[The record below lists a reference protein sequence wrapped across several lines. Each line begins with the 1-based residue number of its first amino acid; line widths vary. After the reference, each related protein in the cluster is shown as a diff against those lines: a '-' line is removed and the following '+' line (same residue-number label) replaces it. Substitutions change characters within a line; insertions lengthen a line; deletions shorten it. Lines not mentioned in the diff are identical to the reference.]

1 MKKALQ
7 NLKLST
13 LDFLRSYFRQ
23 IQTFYEANDS
33 LVQICGINDFFGNE
47 HDFTTFL
54 EFLEP
59 RHIVSETIE
68 RREYGDFQT
77 PSILS
82 DLVCSILLKESF
94 TPEIVV
100 EPTFGKGSFI
110 LSALKTFPKLKQVY
124 GVEIYESYLWFAKF
138 AILELFVENPCL
150 NKPMIFLYCDD
161 IFRYDF
167 KLLEKMVAQEN
178 VLVLGNP
185 PWITNS
191 ELSVLNSSNL
201 PTKSNFKSYNG
212 LEAIT
217 GKGNFDIGEYIILM
231 MLNTFAKHNGYMA
244 MLAKNSVIKNLIQD
258 LPKTNYDIFDIVA
271 LKFDAKTYFNASVE
285 ASLFKCKFGRS
296 SHQNICKIS
305 SLDSPD
311 LVESE
316 FGWVDRKF
324 VSDVA
329 LYQKSKAFDGH
340 CPFIWRQGVK
350 HDCSKI
356 LELKMVNNKYING
369 FNEELTLEDDLIF
382 GLAKSSDIQSPL
394 ISMPRKY
401 IILTQKRVGEDTS
414 YLADKY
420 PNIHGYLTANIC
432 LFSERKSSIYKGKPL
447 FAIFGIGEYSFKSYK
462 IAISGLY
469 KKPIFSL
476 ILPFNN
482 KPVMLDDTCYFLGF
496 DDISEALIVLGIL
509 NSSYTKDLLRSIV
522 FIDAKRPYTKDTLMR
537 INLFKIAENLG
548 FEKGRKLLTYLP
560 DDISQYMTREKWDA
574 FFAKY
579 GKVQEEAYQHSL
591 FDKAST
597 TQQPS
602 FTL

>member
-23 IQTFYEANDS
+23 IQTFHEANDS
-33 LVQICGINDFFGNE
+33 FIQLCGINNFFGNE

-59 RHIVSETIE
+59 RHMISETIE

-82 DLVCSILLKESF
+82 DLVCSILLKEGF

-110 LSALKTFPKLKQVY
+110 ISALKTFPKLKQVY
-124 GVEIYESYLWFAKF
+124 GVEIYESYFWFTKF
-138 AILELFVENPCL
+138 AILELFVENPHL
-150 NKPMIFLYCDD
+150 NKPSISLYCED
-161 IFRYDF
+161 IYVFDF
-167 KLLEKMVAQEN
+167 SHIEKATTKQK

-185 PWITNS
+185 PWVTNS
-191 ELSVLNSSNL
+191 ELSVLNSCNL
-201 PTKSNFKSYNG
+201 PAKSNFKSYNG
-212 LEAIT
+212 LDAIT

-231 MLNTFAKHNGYMA
+231 MLNTFVKHNGCMA

-258 LPKTNYDIFDIVA
+258 LPKTNYDIFDIIA
-271 LKFDAKTYFNASVE
+271 LKFDAKKYFNASVE

-296 SHQNICKIS
+296 SHQYICKIS

-311 LVESE
+311 LVESK

-329 LYQKSKAFDGH
+329 LYQKNKAFDGH
-340 CPFIWRQGVK
+340 CSFIWRQGVK

-356 LELKMVNNKYING
+356 LELKMVNDKYING
-369 FNEELTLEDDLIF
+369 FNEEVTLEDDLIF
-382 GLAKSSDIQSPL
+382 GLVKSSDIQSPL

-420 PNIHGYLTANIC
+420 PNIHKYLTANIC
-432 LFSERKSSIYKGKPL
+432 FFSERKSSIYKGKPL
-447 FAIFGIGEYSFKSYK
+447 FAIFGIGEYSFKHYK

-509 NSSYTKDLLRSIV
+509 NSSYTRDLLRSIA

-537 INLFKIAENLG
+537 IQLFKIAEHLG
-548 FEKGRKLLTYLP
+548 FEKGRKLLAYLP
-560 DDISQYMTREKWDA
+560 EDISQYMTREKWDA

-579 GKVQEEAYQHSL
+579 GKVREEAYQRPL
-591 FDKAST
+591 FDKVST
-597 TQQPS
+597 TKHPS

>member
-13 LDFLRSYFRQ
+13 LDFLRNYFRRF
-23 IQTFYEANDS
+23 QTFHEANDS
-33 LVQICGINDFFGNE
+33 LVQICGINDFFGNK
-47 HDFTTFL
+47 HDFTDFL

-82 DLVCSILLKESF
+82 DLVCSILLKEGF
-94 TPEIVV
+94 TPKIVV

-124 GVEIYESYLWFAKF
+124 GIEIYESYFWFTKF
-138 AILELFVENPCL
+138 AIFELFVENPYL
-150 NKPMIFLYCDD
+150 NKPLIFLYCKDVFKFD
-161 IFRYDF
+161 FRLF
-167 KLLEKMVAQEN
+167 EKVATKEN

-191 ELSVLNSSNL
+191 ELSVLNSNNL
-201 PTKSNFKSYNG
+201 PAKSNFKSYNG
-212 LEAIT
+212 LDAIT

-231 MLNTFAKHNGYMA
+231 MFKSFAKYRGYIA
-244 MLAKNSVIKNLIQD
+244 MLVKNSVIKNLTYDI
-258 LPKTNYDIFDIVA
+258 PKMNYDISDMTA
-271 LKFDAKTYFNASVE
+271 LKFDAKAYFNASVE
-285 ASLFKCKFGRS
+285 ASLFKCKLGRS
-296 SHQNICKIS
+296 SHKYICKIS
-305 SLDSPD
+305 SLGSPD

-316 FGWVDRKF
+316 FGWVDSKF

-329 LYQKSKAFDGH
+329 LYQRSQAFDGH

-350 HDCSKI
+350 HDCSKV
-356 LELKMVNNKYING
+356 LELEIMSGKYING

-382 GLAKSSDIQSPL
+382 GLVKSSDIQSPL
-394 ISMPRKY
+394 ISMPRKC

-420 PNIHGYLTANIC
+420 PNIYRYLTANSC
-432 LFSERKSSIYKGKPL
+432 FFSERKSSIYRGKPL
-447 FAIFGIGEYSFKSYK
+447 FAIFGIGEYSFKPYK

-469 KKPIFSL
+469 KKPSFSL

-482 KPVMLDDTCYFLGF
+482 KPMMLDDTCYFLGF

-509 NSSYTKDLLRSIV
+509 NSSYTKDLLRSIA
-522 FIDAKRPYTKDTLMR
+522 FTDAKRPYTKDILMR
-537 INLFKIAENLG
+537 INLFKIAESLG
-548 FEKGRKLLTYLP
+548 FENGRQLLTCLP

-579 GKVQEEAYQHSL
+579 GKVQEEAYQRAL
-591 FDKAST
+591 FNEVST
-597 TQQPS
+597 TQHPS
-602 FTL
+602 FNR